1 MKKTVIAISD
11 ETAEL
16 SSELISILQN
26 AGIAVRRGRLNSNS
40 SAYDCEEDRAKVVA
54 VVYEVPQ
61 DFSTK
66 RLRQVNQKARSLWPA
81 VPLVGCITTG
91 LHRENGLDEIMMC
104 AGFDAVAE
112 SSAQLP
118 AVLREVEERSE
129 SGELPRPLKRV
140 PDQTAFTLPAS

>member
-40 SAYDCEEDRAKVVA
+40 AAYDCEEDRAKVVA

-61 DFSTK
+61 DCSTK

-81 VPLVGCITTG
+81 VLLVGCSTTD
-91 LHRENGLDEIMMC
+91 LHRQHDVDEIMLC
-104 AGFDAVAE
+104 V
-112 SSAQLP
+112 
-118 AVLREVEERSE
+118 
-129 SGELPRPLKRV
+129 
-140 PDQTAFTLPAS
+140 